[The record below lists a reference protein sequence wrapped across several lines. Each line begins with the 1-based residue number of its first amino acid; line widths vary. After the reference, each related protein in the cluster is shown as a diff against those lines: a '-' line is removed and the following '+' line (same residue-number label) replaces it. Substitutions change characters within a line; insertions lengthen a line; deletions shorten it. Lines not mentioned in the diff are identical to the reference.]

1 MDAIRN
7 IKFRTTCDELTVGL
21 PGLFKDLL
29 TTTKKLKYEEKPNYG
44 YYKWIFSIMTSGEN
58 SRIKYE
64 WINEVIKLE
73 NAKKLKELYNGYP
86 LNPLRYLRAIK
97 TYYGIN

>member
-1 MDAIRN
+1 
-7 IKFRTTCDELTVGL
+7 
-21 PGLFKDLL
+21 
-29 TTTKKLKYEEKPNYG
+29 
-44 YYKWIFSIMTSGEN
+44 MTSGEN